1 VIKKNRSNNTR
12 RRKRD
17 MKGDYTPYCTCTSRR
32 VSEKRDSAL
41 PPRSPAVQCGF
52 AHRQVS
58 TRDQLPRCSSLPPA
72 HLVKAVTTA
81 E

>member
-1 VIKKNRSNNTR
+1 MKKNRSNNTR
-12 RRKRD
+12 RRRRD
-17 MKGDYTPYCTCTSRR
+17 MKGDYTPYCTSASRR

-41 PPRSPAVQCGF
+41 PPRPPAVQCGF

-58 TRDQLPRCSSLPPA
+58 TRDCSSLPPA
-72 HLVKAVTTA
+72 HLLKAATTA